1 MRQIAWVVI
10 SASVAL
16 AVLSGG
22 ARSEPAG
29 ACDLHLRAGA
39 LIDGV
44 TAQEGSAPGQDAG
57 GGEVARKSVLRGML
71 FSALI
76 PGLGEIYA
84 DGTRG
89 YITGGIM
96 AATDIFASL
105 EYFTN
110 NGKGD
115 DRRKDYQQ
123 FGRSHYSRVRL
134 ERYVTDTV
142 AYWSGS
148 AALEHC
154 RPGPT
159 HDDELCGQEF
169 AESFPLG
176 GDGSDDFYQQI
187 DADDRYVMG
196 WDDWDPYQVLNNEVL
211 WTSWNPGQAI
221 PEGLPSTTAHREE
234 YAGMREKANDY
245 FSKADTYAWVMVIGR
260 VVSMIDTAILVKI
273 RNKDLAGFGTNPRLS
288 FKVRSLGRPDFRVG
302 LKVRF

>member
-1 MRQIAWVVI
+1 MLRIACVAI
-10 SASVAL
+10 SAGFAL
-16 AVLSGG
+16 AVLAGG

-29 ACDLHLRAGA
+29 AYDLHLAAGV

-44 TAQEGSAPGQDAG
+44 TAQEGTAPRQQVS
-57 GGEVARKSVLRGML
+57 ERPVARKSVLRGML

-89 YITGGIM
+89 YVTGGIM

-110 NGKGD
+110 NSKGD
-115 DRRKDYQQ
+115 DRKKDYEQ
-123 FGRSHYSRVRL
+123 FGRSHYSRFRL
-134 ERYVTDTV
+134 ESYVMDTV

-159 HDDELCGQEF
+159 YDDELCGQEF
-169 AESFPLG
+169 TESFPLG

-196 WDDWDPYQVLNNEVL
+196 WDDWDPYQVLNHEVL

-221 PEGLPSTTAHREE
+221 PEGLPSMTDHRDQ
-234 YAGMREKANDY
+234 YRGMREEANDF
-245 FSKADTYAWVMVIGR
+245 FSKADTYAWVMVVGR

-288 FKVRSLGRPDFRVG
+288 FKVQSLGKPDFRVG

>member
-1 MRQIAWVVI
+1 MRQLAFVVI
-10 SASVAL
+10 SAGLAL
-16 AVLSGG
+16 AILGG
-22 ARSEPAG
+22 RARSEPVRAS
-29 ACDLHLRAGA
+29 DFHLRAGA

-44 TAQEGSAPGQDAG
+44 NAQEGTAPLTDAPGEPA
-57 GGEVARKSVLRGML
+57 ARKSIVRGML

-105 EYFTN
+105 QYFSN

-115 DRRKDYQQ
+115 DRKRDYEE
-123 FGRSHYSRVRL
+123 FAREHYRRVRL
-134 ERYVTDTV
+134 ESYVMDTV

-159 HDDELCGQEF
+159 HDDGLCAQEF

-176 GDGSDDFYQQI
+176 GDGSDDFYQQV
-187 DADDRYVMG
+187 DTDDRYVMG
-196 WDDWDPYQVLNNEVL
+196 WDDWDPYQVLNHEVL

-221 PEGLPSTTAHREE
+221 PQGLPSTTANRDE
-234 YAGMREKANDY
+234 YSGMRENANDF
-245 FSKADTYAWVMVIGR
+245 FSKADTYAWVMVVGR